1 MAVQTNS
8 SAVQIARAHAQAW
21 SNHDLDTA
29 RAALADDVKV
39 SVTTTAPIMPPVNT
53 VGIDAYMV
61 GLESFSKAITPG
73 TLQELAAIGD
83 DRNALLLVTAE
94 ADFGFGPTALPQA
107 RLYLLDDHNKIA
119 HEQVVFF
126 AGS

>member
-1 MAVQTNS
+1 
-8 SAVQIARAHAQAW
+8 
-21 SNHDLDTA
+21 
-29 RAALADDVKV
+29 
-39 SVTTTAPIMPPVNT
+39 MPPVNT

-61 GLESFSKAITPG
+61 GLESFSQAVTPG

-83 DRNALLLVTAE
+83 DHNALLLVTAQ
-94 ADFGFGPTALPQA
+94 ADFGFGQTTLPQA
-107 RLYLLDDHNKIA
+107 RLYLIDDDNKIA

>member
-1 MAVQTNS
+1 MTLQTTS
-8 SAVQIARAHAQAW
+8 PAVQIARAHAQAW

-29 RAALADDVKV
+29 RAGLADDVKV

-53 VGIDAYMV
+53 VGIEAYMV
-61 GLESFSKAITPG
+61 GLENFSKAITPG
-73 TLQELAAIGD
+73 TLRELAAIGD

-94 ADFGFGPTALPQA
+94 ADFGFGKTALPQA
-107 RLYLLDDHNKIA
+107 RLYLLDDHDRIA
-119 HEQVVFF
+119 HEQVLFF

>member
-1 MAVQTNS
+1 MTLQTTS
-8 SAVQIARAHAQAW
+8 PAVQIARAHAQAW

-29 RAALADDVKV
+29 RAALADEVKV

-53 VGIDAYMV
+53 VGIEAYMV
-61 GLESFSKAITPG
+61 GLESFSGAITPG

-94 ADFGFGPTALPQA
+94 ADFGFGKTALPQA

-119 HEQVVFF
+119 HEQVLFF

>member
-1 MAVQTNS
+1 MAVQTTS
-8 SAVQIARAHAQAW
+8 PAVQIARAHAQAW
-21 SNHDLDTA
+21 SNHDLDTP
-29 RAALADDVKV
+29 RAGLADDVKV

-53 VGIDAYMV
+53 VGIEAYMV
-61 GLESFSKAITPG
+61 GLESFSKAIIPG

-94 ADFGFGPTALPQA
+94 ADFGFGKTALPQA
-107 RLYLLDDHNKIA
+107 RLYLLDDHDRIA
-119 HEQVVFF
+119 HEQVLFF